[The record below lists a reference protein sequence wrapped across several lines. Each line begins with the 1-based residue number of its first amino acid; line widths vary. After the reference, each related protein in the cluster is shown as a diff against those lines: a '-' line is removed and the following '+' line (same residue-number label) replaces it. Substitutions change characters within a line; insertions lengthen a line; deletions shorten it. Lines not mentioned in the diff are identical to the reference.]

1 MTNLQEVIQLEKMG
15 LIEREGKA
23 LFLKPLLSTT
33 ALLITFQGEKE
44 AFTLAINEK
53 GEMEKYSPV
62 EKAYL
67 TFFGEQSEIIDLL
80 HGDISLQHLVQRGTV
95 KVKGSFRALLK
106 LEAILWL
113 TDGFFKNSDLYS

>member
-1 MTNLQEVIQLEKMG
+1 MEKIG
-15 LIEREGKA
+15 LIEREDRS

-44 AFTLAINEK
+44 AFTLAINEQ
-53 GEMEKYSPV
+53 GEMEKSAIP
-62 EKAYL
+62 KNAHL

-80 HGDISLQHLVQRGTV
+80 HGDISLQQLVQRGTV

-113 TDGFFKNSDLYS
+113 TDGFFKNSDLHL

>member
-1 MTNLQEVIQLEKMG
+1 MEKIG
-15 LIEREGKA
+15 LVEREERA
-23 LFLKPLLSTT
+23 PFLKPLLSTT
-33 ALLITFQGEKE
+33 ALLITFQAEKE
-44 AFTLAINEK
+44 AFTVTINEQ
-53 GEMEKYSPV
+53 GEMEKSSPV
-62 EKAYL
+62 EKAHL

-80 HGDISLQHLVQRGTV
+80 HGDISLQNLVQRGTI